1 MLLEEVD
8 EELDMREPIL
18 ALAAEAA
25 PLAYE
30 HGCIESVLSSDV
42 LLEYGSDSV
51 VARILV
57 LRGIDHEIVA
67 MRSEAEVLL
76 ALAVDLDCG
85 SRARNACVRP
95 IAVLHNENALIGN
108 LADSGR
114 YFIDKRR
121 ILLDIKL
128 SDIVISGLA
137 GYILED
143 IAGYLL
149 EIFDLVASLLIE
161 EIADELEAFYALITD
176 NRADCGRNELLEEL
190 AAVGA
195 EEGLVEHIKAEKCGM
210 IRKASRNVL
219 PHGRKVIY
227 ESLAVIFAVIPEII
241 KCALSCLA
249 PEIACRPDKL
259 GLLGL
264 IGIGYRSPI
273 GCSVA
278 VAARGIEI
286 LMHIKEHIDP
296 VSGAEVEYA
305 VHIIEVLVVVF
316 AGLGLDHA
324 PRCTEANEIET
335 AGGHIAEQ
343 LVVDIEFVL
352 VVLAVFA
359 LIYDIDAIEDTL
371 SAVFIDKASFFGNDT
386 LHNALLNS
394 SKFN

>member
-1 MLLEEVD
+1 MLFEEID
-8 EELDMREPIL
+8 KELDMREPIL

-25 PLAYE
+25 PLADKY
-30 HGCIESVLSSDV
+30 GSVEPLLSSGV
-42 LLEYGSDSV
+42 FFKNSSRSV

-57 LRGIDHEIVA
+57 LRGIDHEIIAV
-67 MRSEAEVLL
+67 RSEAEVLL
-76 ALAVDLDCG
+76 ALAVDLDGG
-85 SRARNACVRP
+85 SRARNTGVRP
-95 IAVLHNENALIGN
+95 IAVLHNENALICD

-143 IAGYLL
+143 ITGYLL
-149 EIFDLVASLLIE
+149 EIFDLVASLFIE
-161 EIADELEAFYALITD
+161 EIADELEALYALITD

-195 EEGLVEHIKAEKCGM
+195 EEGLVEHIEAEERGM

-241 KCALSCLA
+241 ECALSCLA

-316 AGLGLDHA
+316 AGLGFDHA

-359 LIYDIDAIEDTL
+359 LIYDIDAVEYTL